1 VEAALFPVVLPT
13 YNRADVAFVRGE
25 GSYLFAEDGKR
36 YLDFGSGVAVNAF
49 GHAHPRLIRA
59 LTDQASKVWH
69 TSNLYRVPGQ
79 ETLASQLVAHSFADT
94 VFFTNS
100 GTEAIELAIKMAR
113 RFHFV
118 NGNPDRFHIVTFE
131 GAFHGRTIAAI
142 SAGGNPKYIEGFGPK
157 LEGFIQ
163 VPLNDLKATEAA
175 ITGQTAALLI
185 EPIQGEGGMRTADPE
200 FLRALR
206 KLADER
212 GILLIFDEI
221 QCGAG
226 RTGKLFAHEWV
237 GVTPDILSAAKG
249 IGGGFPIGAVLATA
263 DAAKGMTAGT
273 HGSTYGGNPLGMS
286 VGNEAVGMMLEPG
299 FLDHVNSVGNYL
311 CQQLAGLVAAHPDVF
326 EELRGQGLMLGLK
339 LKPPAGDFVNAARAA
354 GLLTVGAG
362 ENVVRILPPL
372 NVSEAELREAVV
384 MLEAAAMALEK
395 QKEAAQ

>member
-49 GHAHPRLIRA
+49 GHAHPRLIKA
-59 LTDQASKVWH
+59 LTDQASRVWH

-79 ETLASQLVAHSFADT
+79 ESLASQLVAHSFADT

-100 GTEAIELAIKMAR
+100 GTEAIELSIKMAR
-113 RFHFV
+113 RFHFM
-118 NGNPDRFHIVTFE
+118 NGQPDRFHVITFE

-157 LEGFIQ
+157 LDGFIQ
-163 VPLNDLKATEAA
+163 VPLNDLKATQDA
-175 ITGQTAALLI
+175 ITDQTAAFLI
-185 EPIQGEGGMRTADPE
+185 EPIQGEGGMRAANPD

-206 KLADER
+206 NLADER

-226 RTGKLFAHEWV
+226 RTGKLFAHERV
-237 GVTPDILSAAKG
+237 GVTPDILTSAKG

-273 HGSTYGGNPLGMS
+273 HGSTYGGNPLGMA
-286 VGNEAVGMMLEPG
+286 VGNEAVTMMLEEG
-299 FLDHVNSVGNYL
+299 FLDSVAMAGNYL
-311 CQQLAGLVAAHPDVF
+311 RQQLAGLVASHPDVF
-326 EELRGQGLMLGLK
+326 EEVRGTGLMLGLK
-339 LKPPAGDFVNAARAA
+339 LKPPVGDFVNAARVA

-372 NVSEAELREAVV
+372 NVSESELREAVA
-384 MLEAAAMALEK
+384 MLETAAMAMEK